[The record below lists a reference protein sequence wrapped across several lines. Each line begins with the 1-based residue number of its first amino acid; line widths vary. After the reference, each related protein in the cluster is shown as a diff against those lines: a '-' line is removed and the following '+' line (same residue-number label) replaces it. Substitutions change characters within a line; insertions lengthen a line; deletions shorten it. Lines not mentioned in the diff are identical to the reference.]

1 MDPRTWYPET
11 QPDDCEWVACIDPPL
26 PQGHNLRNDFDG
38 VNPYEFYT
46 NATYECEQGLYFEQG
61 SILYLVLKVAC

>member
-61 SILYLVLKVAC
+61 SILYLVLKVA